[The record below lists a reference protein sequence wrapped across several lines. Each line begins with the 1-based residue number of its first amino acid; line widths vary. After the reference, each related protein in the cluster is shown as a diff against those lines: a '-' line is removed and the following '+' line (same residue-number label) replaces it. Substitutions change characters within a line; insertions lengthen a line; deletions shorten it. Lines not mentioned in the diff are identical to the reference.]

1 MVFVE
6 LKKGSTGEAV
16 TVFQCI
22 MNMLQ
27 YVGADG
33 KPLTID
39 GEYGENCEYACNTF
53 QTVQRAYGYE
63 CGTDGKNDSIF
74 GIKCW
79 ERFGLID

>member
-1 MVFVE
+1 
-6 LKKGSTGEAV
+6 
-16 TVFQCI
+16 

-53 QTVQRAYGYE
+53 QTVQRAYGFE
-63 CGTDGKNDSIF
+63 CGTDGKNDGIF

-79 ERFGLID
+79 ERFGLVK